1 MSTIEQVAQAAV
13 ADALLELYDLDL
25 SSLDGPTLRFTPNV
39 TEGRANVRWRG
50 ETYTP
55 IPIQSEGWE
64 TPGQGALPTPIL
76 RLSNTLPLVSAL
88 IIQYGDLVGCQVTR
102 WRTFRRFLDDG
113 EDSDQNAYLPL
124 DIYRIERKRLLTK
137 NVVEWELSA
146 SLDQAGKMLPGRQ
159 AVRDYCPWR
168 YRIYEDGAFDYD
180 GATCPYTGT
189 TYANEY
195 GQVVTNPAQDKC
207 GKRLTDCVLRFGS
220 AALPFG
226 GFPAIAKTRTSGGSK
241 A

>member
-1 MSTIEQVAQAAV
+1 MTTIEQVAQSAV

-25 SSLDGPTLRFTPNV
+25 STLDGPTLRFTPNV
-39 TEGRANVRWRG
+39 TESQASVRWRG
-50 ETYTP
+50 NVYTA

-64 TPGQGALPTPIL
+64 TPGQGTLPTPVL
-76 RLSNTLPLVSAL
+76 RLSNALPLVSAL
-88 IIQYGDLVGCQVTR
+88 IIQYGDLMGCRVTR

-113 EDSDQNAYLPL
+113 EDSDENAYLPL
-124 DIYRIERKRLLTK
+124 DIYRIERKRMHTK
-137 NVVEWELSA
+137 NMVEWELSA
-146 SLDQAGKMLPGRQ
+146 SLDQAGKQLPGRQ

-168 YRIYEDGAFDYD
+168 YRYWDGSAFDYTD
-180 GATCPYTGT
+180 VTCPYTGT

-195 GQVVTNPAQDKC
+195 GQVVTQPSQDRC
-207 GKRLTDCVLRFGS
+207 GKRLTDCVTRFGQ
-220 AALPFG
+220 ATLPFG